1 MYSTS
6 TQKREWTFTKEE
18 LAEKRRQANE
28 SFRNKQAELL
38 QPGEEAIFLTVEEE
52 AQMIGVVESAAIRFS
67 DTFRPCMWPSVR
79 WTAYAYFKRLFLG
92 WSVMEASP
100 KIVMMA
106 CFYLAMKVEEF
117 YVTIDEFVANLK
129 SGTPEQNTTRIL
141 GLEPEI
147 MRALRYQIT
156 IHCPFRP
163 FEGHLVEMKTRMLL
177 LNFNVETIR
186 EPADQF
192 FRKALLSDV
201 MLMYPPS
208 QIALAALKYG
218 LDSLGKSPDVLAEF
232 LQKLMGVEDDWK
244 GMHGDALQTIDK
256 LIIRLNDIIE
266 VVNNGAKPLTAEEH
280 ASIQA
285 RTEDWASLNLALEE
299 RRQSRPGYTKK
310 EEPVDSDD
318 E

>member
-1 MYSTS
+1 MYATS

-18 LAEKRRQANE
+18 LQERRRKANE
-28 SFRNKQAELL
+28 AFRAKQADLL
-38 QPGEEAIFLTVEEE
+38 QPGEEAIFLTPEEE
-52 AQMIGVVESAAIRFS
+52 AKMIAVVESAAIRFS
-67 DTFRPCMWPSVR
+67 DTFQPYMWPSVR
-79 WTAYAYFKRLFLG
+79 WTAYAYFKRLFLD

-117 YVTIDEFVANLK
+117 YVTIDEFVGNLK

-156 IHCPFRP
+156 IHCPYRP
-163 FEGHLVEMKTRMLL
+163 FEGHLMEMKTRMLL
-177 LNFNVETIR
+177 LNFNVESIR

-192 FRKALLSDV
+192 FRQALLSDA

-218 LDSLGKSPDVLAEF
+218 LDSLDKSPDVLTEF

-256 LIIRLNDIIE
+256 LINRLADIVE
-266 VVNNGAKPLTAEEH
+266 VVNNVPKPLTHEEQ
-280 ASIQA
+280 AAIQA
-285 RTEDWASLNLALEE
+285 RTDDWSALNTALEE
-299 RRQSRPGYTKK
+299 RRQSRPGYIKK

-318 E
+318 D

>member
-6 TQKREWTFTKEE
+6 TQKKEWTFTKEE
-18 LAEKRRQANE
+18 LEEKRKRANE
-28 SFRNKQAELL
+28 AFRNKQADLI
-38 QPGEEAIFLTVEEE
+38 QPGEEAIFLSVDEE
-52 AQMIGVVESAAIRFS
+52 AKMIALVEGAAVRFS
-67 DTFRPCMWPSVR
+67 DTFQPTMWPSVR
-79 WTAYAYFKRLFLG
+79 WTAYAYFKRLFLE
-92 WSVMEASP
+92 WSVMEANP

-117 YVTIDEFVANLK
+117 YVTIDEFVSNLK

-163 FEGHLVEMKTRMLL
+163 FEGHLVEMKARMLL
-177 LNFNVETIR
+177 LNFNVESIR

-192 FRKALLSDV
+192 FRQALLSDV

-218 LDSLGKSPDVLAEF
+218 LDSLDKSPDVLVEF

-256 LIIRLNDIIE
+256 LILRLTDIIA
-266 VVNNGAKPLTAEEH
+266 VVNNAPKPFTPEEQ
-280 ASIQA
+280 ATIQA
-285 RTEDWASLNLALEE
+285 RNDDWTTLNVALEE
-299 RRQSRPGYTKK
+299 RRQSRPGYVKK

-318 E
+318 D

>member
-1 MYSTS
+1 M
-6 TQKREWTFTKEE
+6 
-18 LAEKRRQANE
+18 QANE
-28 SFRNKQAELL
+28 NFRNKQAELI
-38 QPGEEAIFLTVEEE
+38 QPGEESIFLTVEEE
-52 AQMIGVVESAAIRFS
+52 AQMIGVVEAAAIRVLKNLTSYSFS
-67 DTFRPCMWPSVR
+67 DGFRPNMWPS
-79 WTAYAYFKRLFLG
+79 
-92 WSVMEASP
+92 
-100 KIVMMA
+100 IVMMA

-117 YVTIDEFVANLK
+117 YVTIDEFVSNLRTG
-129 SGTPEQNTTRIL
+129 SPEQNTTRIL

-192 FRKALLSDV
+192 FRFEKALLSDV

-218 LDSLGKSPDVLAEF
+218 LDALDKSPDVLAEF

-244 GMHGDALQTIDK
+244 GMHGDALHTIEK
-256 LIIRLNDIIE
+256 LTIRLNDIID
-266 VVNNGAKPLTAEEH
+266 VVNRGAKPLTQEEH

-285 RTEDWASLNLALEE
+285 RTEDWAALNLALEE
-299 RRQSRPGYTKK
+299 RRQARPGYVKK

>member
-1 MYSTS
+1 
-6 TQKREWTFTKEE
+6 
-18 LAEKRRQANE
+18 
-28 SFRNKQAELL
+28 
-38 QPGEEAIFLTVEEE
+38 
-52 AQMIGVVESAAIRFS
+52 MIGVVESAAIRFS

-100 KIVMMA
+100 K
-106 CFYLAMKVEEF
+106 
-117 YVTIDEFVANLK
+117 
-129 SGTPEQNTTRIL
+129 
-141 GLEPEI
+141 
-147 MRALRYQIT
+147 
-156 IHCPFRP
+156 
-163 FEGHLVEMKTRMLL
+163 
-177 LNFNVETIR
+177 
-186 EPADQF
+186 
-192 FRKALLSDV
+192 LS
-201 MLMYPPS
+201 
-208 QIALAALKYG
+208 
-218 LDSLGKSPDVLAEF
+218 GKSPDVLAEF

-285 RTEDWASLNLALEE
+285 RTEDWAALNLALEE

>member
-6 TQKREWTFTKEE
+6 TQKKEWTFTYEE
-18 LAEKRRQANE
+18 LAEKRRNANQA
-28 SFRNKQAELL
+28 FRNKQIELL
-38 QPGEEAIFLTVEEE
+38 RPGEEEILLTVEEE
-52 AQMIGVVESAAIRFS
+52 AQMLGVVENAAIRFS
-67 DTFRPCMWPSVR
+67 DSFRPSIWPSVR

-117 YVTIDEFVANLK
+117 YVTIDE

-147 MRALRYQIT
+147 MRALRYHIT

-186 EPADQF
+186 EPAEQF

-218 LDSLGKSPDVLAEF
+218 LDSLEKSPDVLAEF
-232 LQKLMGVEDDWK
+232 LQKLMGIEDDWK

-256 LIIRLNDIIE
+256 LIIRQVMRHKLNNIINT
-266 VVNNGAKPLTAEEH
+266 VNSSGKPLSQQEH
-280 ASIQA
+280 AAIQA
-285 RTEDWASLNLALEE
+285 RTEDWAALNLALEE
-299 RRQSRPGYTKK
+299 RRQSKPGYTKK